1 METKDETKVQTPEQE
16 YEAARSLFHTDTYS
30 NTLHTIVSGLADK
43 KGKSIGRVLRKLVLE
58 PLDEINDKTIPM
70 LSDDERSLYNYCK
83 EIMYAKSLI
92 FKNEIKRMNEE
103 KTKGEE
109 KDVN

>member
-16 YEAARSLFHTDTYS
+16 YEAARSLFHSDTYQ
-30 NTLHTIVSGLADK
+30 NKLHAIVNGLADK

-58 PLDEINDKTIPM
+58 PLDEINDKQIP
-70 LSDDERSLYNYCK
+70 LLNDDERALYDYCK

-92 FKNEIKRMNEE
+92 FKNEIQRMNEE
-103 KTKGEE
+103 KGEQA
-109 KDVN
+109 NGN